1 MSYLFIKFSITV
13 GLLFVGTSL
22 FADRVLKSLTYYE
35 KDMNVL
41 IRQTPMP
48 EMGESRL
55 EKILTRYY
63 EQGLGGLENW
73 EKIESLKVSGSLK
86 TTELTY
92 KLAACQKKPH
102 FVKLTLRTG
111 KSHLT
116 LGYDGKDAWNI
127 LSESGGKATKMDE
140 AVARRFIHNS
150 HFGNHLLY
158 PYKLGKT
165 VSYVDT
171 IPVEGNI
178 CHLVRVVLDTDYQI
192 DYFIDIRSYL
202 EVKVEHT
209 DLRNKSVNTTV
220 YTDYIREL
228 GMPIAKNVISRENGE
243 FVSEIQLDE
252 VTINSGIM
260 PWMFRMPK

>member
-1 MSYLFIKFSITV
+1 
-13 GLLFVGTSL
+13 
-22 FADRVLKSLTYYE
+22 
-35 KDMNVL
+35 
-41 IRQTPMP
+41 
-48 EMGESRL
+48 
-55 EKILTRYY
+55 
-63 EQGLGGLENW
+63 
-73 EKIESLKVSGSLK
+73 
-86 TTELTY
+86 
-92 KLAACQKKPH
+92 
-102 FVKLTLRTG
+102 RTG